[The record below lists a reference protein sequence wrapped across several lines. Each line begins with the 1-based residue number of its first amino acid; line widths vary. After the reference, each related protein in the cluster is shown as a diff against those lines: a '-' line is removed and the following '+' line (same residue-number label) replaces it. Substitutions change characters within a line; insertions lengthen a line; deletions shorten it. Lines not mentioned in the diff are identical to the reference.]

1 MPKRLP
7 ETNQEMAVPS
17 GTQLGRYEIR
27 SLIGSG
33 GMGQVYLALDLQLR
47 RLVALKLLPPEFTR
61 DEDRLRRFK
70 QEAFTASAL
79 NHPNIFTIFE
89 IGQQDEIY
97 FIATEYIEG
106 RSLRQ
111 IIDEGSVRIDQVLDW
126 GTQIAS
132 ALAAAHIA
140 GIIHRDIKP
149 DNVMIR
155 RDGFVK
161 VLDFGLAKLSE
172 YTNRISDPEAATM
185 QVVQTDPGKIMGTA
199 NYMSPEQTRGLQLDE
214 RTDIWS
220 LGVILYELV
229 TGRLPFPGLSA
240 SDVIASILTTEP
252 VPLQRFS
259 PDVPQELQRI
269 VRKALQKDPD
279 ERYHMAKEM
288 AIDLKNLRR
297 DLDLSAEIERSV
309 QPVSAID
316 SSGILSQTDMNVSR
330 VVTETGPV
338 PRPRSTAT
346 EVPKKSGRSSILPK
360 VVMGGLGFGVVI
372 AALLFINHWISNK
385 RRGESAANM
394 RVTRLTTTGVADK
407 AAISPDGKYVVH
419 VGAQNGRQSLRVRQV
434 NTSSDVEV
442 VPPSDVRYEKL
453 IFSPDGD
460 FVYYVATDQTT
471 ATANLYSI
479 PTLGGTARK
488 LIANVTRGVTL
499 SPGGQQVA
507 FIRNMADIG
516 EDVVFIADAT
526 GSNERKIAGRKL
538 PNFFKS
544 VSWAP
549 NGNSLVCAAGSFVP
563 TYNNY
568 LVEIPLAEPKE
579 RQLNNQTWPTMGD
592 VEWVPDSTG
601 LIFTASDPDSPS
613 DDSQQLWYV
622 GYPEGEVHR
631 ITNDLSNYHGISI
644 TSDSKR
650 LVTLQSTT
658 TCNLWLVTNSDWNQP
673 QQVTTG
679 SRLDGC
685 EGVAYMTGG
694 KVVYSSN
701 VSGKMDLW
709 AMNADGS
716 NQRQLTSNTGN
727 NTEPVVTS
735 DGRYIIFESDRAG
748 TSNIWRMDADGTNP
762 RQLTSGSGEA
772 NPHCTPDGKWVVY
785 TLLGAGKPTVWRVSI
800 DGGAPQQLINRYTTN
815 PVVSP
820 NGKSIACYYRD
831 DQTNARTKLAVFSA
845 EGGEPVRTF
854 DVAGMPVFDAASSPL
869 RWAADG
875 TALTYAVTVGDVSNL
890 WSQVIAGDRAKQLTS
905 FRSNRIFSF
914 DRSSDGKQLILS
926 RGAVTSDVVLISNF
940 R

>member
-1 MPKRLP
+1 MSI
-7 ETNQEMAVPS
+7 TS

-27 SLIGSG
+27 SLLGSG
-33 GMGQVYLALDLQLR
+33 GMGQVYLAQDLQLR

-89 IGQQDEIY
+89 IGHHDEIH

-111 IIDEGSVRIDQVLDW
+111 IIADDAVRLDQVLDW

-132 ALAAAHIA
+132 ALAAAHSA

-149 DNVMIR
+149 DNIMVR

-172 YTNRISDPEAATM
+172 YTNRTSDPEAATM

-220 LGVILYELV
+220 LGVVLYELV
-229 TGRLPFPGLSA
+229 TGRLPFHGLSA

-259 PDVPQELQRI
+259 PNVPQELQRI
-269 VRKALQKDPD
+269 VRKALQKDSD
-279 ERYHMAKEM
+279 ERYHLAKEM

-297 DLDLSAEIERSV
+297 DLELSAEIERSV
-309 QPVSAID
+309 QPVSAMN
-316 SSGILSQTDMNVSR
+316 SSGILNQTDMNVSR
-330 VVTETGPV
+330 VVSETGAV
-338 PRPRSTAT
+338 PHSRSTAT
-346 EVPKKSGRSSILPK
+346 EVPKKSGGSSILLK
-360 VVMGGLGFGVVI
+360 VVVGGLGLGVLV
-372 AALLFINHWISNK
+372 AALLFINYWISNK

-460 FVYYVATDQTT
+460 YVYYVATDRTT

-488 LIANVTRGVTL
+488 LISNVTGSVAL
-499 SPGGQQVA
+499 SPDGQKVA

-526 GSNERKIAGRKL
+526 GSNERKITGRKL

-549 NGNSLVCAAGSFVP
+549 KRNSLVCAAGSFVP

-568 LVEIPLAEPKE
+568 LVEIPLSESKE
-579 RQLNNQTWPTMGD
+579 KQLTNQTWLTIGD
-592 VEWVPDSTG
+592 IEWLPDGTG
-601 LIFTASDPDSPS
+601 LMFTAADPDSGTH
-613 DDSQQLWYV
+613 SQQLWSIS
-622 GYPEGEVHR
+622 YPEGEVRR
-631 ITNDLSNYHGISI
+631 ITNDLNNYQGISI
-644 TSDSKR
+644 TSDSKK
-650 LVTLQSTT
+650 LVTLQSTVN
-658 TCNLWLVTNSDWNQP
+658 CNLWSVTNSDWNQL

-679 SRLDGC
+679 SQLDGRD
-685 EGVAYMTGG
+685 GVAYMTGG
-694 KVVYSSN
+694 QVVYSSN
-701 VSGKMDLW
+701 VSGTLDLYV
-709 AMNADGS
+709 MNADGS
-716 NQRQLTSNTGN
+716 SQRQLTSNTGN
-727 NTEPVVTS
+727 NSEPAATR
-735 DGRYIIFESDRAG
+735 DGRYIVFKSDRSG
-748 TSNIWRMDADGTNP
+748 TSNIWRVDADGTNP
-762 RQLTSGSGEA
+762 KQLTSGSGEA
-772 NPHCTPDGKWVVY
+772 YPHCTPDGKWVVY
-785 TLLGAGKPTVWRVSI
+785 TLLGAGKPTIWRVSI
-800 DGGAPQQLINRYTTN
+800 DGGAPQQLINKYATN

-820 NGKSIACYYRD
+820 DGKFIASFYRD
-831 DQTNARTKLAVFSA
+831 DQTNARTKLGVFSA
-845 EGGEPVRTF
+845 AGGEPVRTF
-854 DVAGMPVFDAASSPL
+854 DVAGMPVIDAESFPL

-875 TALTYAVTVGDVSNL
+875 NALTYAVTVGDVSNL
-890 WSQVIAGDRAKQLTS
+890 WSQLISGDRAKQLTS

-914 DRSSDGKQLILS
+914 DWSPDGKRLILS
-926 RGAVTSDVVLISNF
+926 RGAVTSDVIVISNF